1 MAVKKRGLGRGLGV
15 NALIPEA
22 IEAVVEKKETNVL
35 SVNEIEPNRDQPRKQ
50 FDAEKI
56 EALADSIKEHGVVQP
71 LIVTKEDG
79 YYRIVAGERRWRAA
93 KKAGLKEVPVVIREY
108 SAQEAEEIALIENLQ
123 REDLNPIEE
132 ALGYRQLMDKFSL
145 TQETV
150 AQKIGKSRSGIAN
163 ALRLL
168 TLPEKTMKMV
178 QDGVLSVGHAK
189 VLLGADVKRIDA
201 LAKEAVE
208 KDLNVRQTEAL
219 LSRAPKAEKPKAER
233 DRNFENAV
241 TDSRKKMESKYG
253 TKVKVQYSNSYKGKI
268 ELSFKDMKQMIE
280 LFDALLK

>member
-35 SVNEIEPNRDQPRKQ
+35 PINEIEPNRNQPRKQ

-189 VLLGADVKRIDA
+189 VLMGAESSKIDA
-201 LAKEAVE
+201 LAKEVVE

-219 LSRAPKAEKPKAER
+219 LSRGPKAEKPKAER

-241 TDSRKKMESKYG
+241 TDSKKKMESKYG

>member
-35 SVNEIEPNRDQPRKQ
+35 PVNEIEPNRDQPRKQ

-56 EALADSIKEHGVVQP
+56 EALAESIKEHGVVQP

-132 ALGYRQLMDKFSL
+132 ALGYKQLMDKFSL

-168 TLPEKTMKMV
+168 ALPEKTMKMV

-189 VLLGADVKRIDA
+189 VLLGADAKKIDA
-201 LAKEAVE
+201 LAKEVVE

-219 LSRAPKAEKPKAER
+219 LNQKPKKEKTKPVK
-233 DRNFENAV
+233 DQNMENAV
-241 TDSRKKMESKYG
+241 LDSQKQMESKYG
-253 TKVKVQYSNSYKGKI
+253 TKVKIQYSAGYKGKV
-268 ELSFKDMKQMIE
+268 ELNFKDMKQMIA
-280 LFDALLK
+280 LLDALLK

>member
-35 SVNEIEPNRDQPRKQ
+35 PVNEIEPNRDQPRKQ

-56 EALADSIKEHGVVQP
+56 EALAESIKEHGVVQP

-132 ALGYRQLMDKFSL
+132 ALGYKQLMDKFSL

-168 TLPEKTMKMV
+168 ALPEKTMKMV

-189 VLLGADVKRIDA
+189 VLLGADAKKIDA
-201 LAKEAVE
+201 LAKEVVE

-219 LSRAPKAEKPKAER
+219 LNQKPKKEKTKPVK
-233 DRNFENAV
+233 DQNMENAV
-241 TDSRKKMESKYG
+241 LDSQKRMESKYG
-253 TKVKVQYSNSYKGKI
+253 TKVKIQYSAGYKGKV
-268 ELSFKDMKQMIE
+268 ELNFKDMKQMIA
-280 LFDALLK
+280 LLDALLK

>member
-35 SVNEIEPNRDQPRKQ
+35 PVNEIEPNRDQPRKQ

-56 EALADSIKEHGVVQP
+56 EALAESIKEHGVVQP

-132 ALGYRQLMDKFSL
+132 ALGYKQLMDKFSL

-168 TLPEKTMKMV
+168 ALPEKTMKMV

-189 VLLGADVKRIDA
+189 VLLGADAKKIDV
-201 LAKEAVE
+201 LAKEVVE

-219 LSRAPKAEKPKAER
+219 LNQKPKKEKTKPVK
-233 DRNFENAV
+233 DQNMENAV
-241 TDSRKKMESKYG
+241 LDSQKRMESKYG
-253 TKVKVQYSNSYKGKI
+253 TKVKIQYSAGYKGKV
-268 ELSFKDMKQMIE
+268 ELNFKDMKQMIA
-280 LFDALLK
+280 LLDALLK

>member
-1 MAVKKRGLGRGLGV
+1 MVMKKRGLGRGLGV
-15 NALIPEA
+15 NALIPEVA
-22 IEAVVEKKETNVL
+22 EPVVLNRETSVL
-35 SVNEIEPNRDQPRKQ
+35 PINEIEPNREQPRKN
-50 FDAEKI
+50 FDPEKI
-56 EALADSIKEHGVVQP
+56 EALAESVKEHGIVQP
-71 LIVTKEDG
+71 LIVTKEEG

-108 SAQEAEEIALIENLQ
+108 TAQEAEEIALIENLQ

-132 ALGYRQLMDKFSL
+132 ALGYKQLMEKFNL

-168 TLPEKTMKMV
+168 SLPEKTAKLV

-189 VLLGADVKRIDA
+189 VLLGADAKQIDA
-201 LAKEAVE
+201 LAKEVVE

-219 LSRAPKAEKPKAER
+219 MNQKPKKEKAKPIK
-233 DRNFENAV
+233 DQNFENAV
-241 TDSRKKMESKYG
+241 ADSQKKMENKYG
-253 TKVKVQYSNSYKGKI
+253 TKVKIQYSNGYKGKI
-268 ELSFKDMKQMIE
+268 ELNFKDMKQMIS
-280 LFDALLK
+280 LLDALLK

>member
-35 SVNEIEPNRDQPRKQ
+35 PVNEIEPNRDQPRKQ

-56 EALADSIKEHGVVQP
+56 EALAESIKEHGVVQP

-132 ALGYRQLMDKFSL
+132 ALGYKQLMDKFNL

-168 TLPEKTMKMV
+168 ALPDKTMKMV

-189 VLLGADVKRIDA
+189 VLLGADVKSIDA
-201 LAKEAVE
+201 LAKEVVE

-219 LSRAPKAEKPKAER
+219 LQKKPKEEKCKPAK
-233 DRNFENAV
+233 DRNMENAV
-241 TDSRKKMESKYG
+241 MDSQKKMENKYG
-253 TKVKVQYSNSYKGKI
+253 TKVKIQYSAGYKGKV
-268 ELSFKDMKQMIE
+268 ELNFKDMKQMIA
-280 LFDALLK
+280 LLDALLK

>member
-15 NALIPEA
+15 NALIPEVA
-22 IEAVVEKKETNVL
+22 NPEIAAKKADTL
-35 SVNEIEPNRDQPRKQ
+35 SINEIEPNRDQPRKQ

-56 EALADSIKEHGVVQP
+56 EALAESIKEHGVVQP
-71 LIVTKEDG
+71 LIVTKEEG

-93 KKAGLKEVPVVIREY
+93 KKAGLKDVPVVIREY

-168 TLPEKTMKMV
+168 TLPEKTMQMV

-189 VLLGADVKRIDA
+189 VLMGAESSKIDA
-201 LAKEAVE
+201 LAKEVVE

-219 LSRAPKAEKPKAER
+219 LNQKPKAEKIKPIK
-233 DRNFENAV
+233 DQNMENAV
-241 TDSRKKMESKYG
+241 SDSVKMMESKYG
-253 TKVKVQYSNSYKGKI
+253 TKVKIQYSAGYKGKV
-268 ELSFKDMKQMIE
+268 ELNFKDMKQMID
-280 LFDALLK
+280 LLDALLK